1 MYIRM
6 IKKLTDKKLRNG
18 FAQMAAD
25 RTREREARQMKY
37 ISLSVSGVAH
47 MYELALENFCVSKKE
62 GTCHDCLILK
72 KRFEKFLGEK
82 ETKRIQQQVKKHPY
96 LRK

>member
-1 MYIRM
+1 MRTV
-6 IKKLTDKKLRNG
+6 KKPTDKKLRDG
-18 FAQMAAD
+18 YAQMAAD
-25 RTREREARQMKY
+25 KAREREARQIEY
-37 ISLSVSGVAH
+37 ISLSVSDAAH

-62 GTCHDCLILK
+62 GICHSCLILK